1 LSPVSATSANGVS
14 RLPRYAAFVLAR
26 IAILV
31 TLVACNDQG
40 VARLTAIKSKICACK
55 TASCAEQEMKL
66 VPEQPIKSTHRTQE
80 IARELLDCVVRLQE
94 AERPSTDPD
103 EEGAVEP
110 PTAEPPTTAP
120 PAAAPPIIAPPGA
133 PAASPRAGDSAK
145 KR

>member
-1 LSPVSATSANGVS
+1 MSANGVS
-14 RLPRYAAFVLAR
+14 RLARYAAPVLAR

-40 VARLTAIKSKICACK
+40 AERLTAIKSKVCACK
-55 TASCAEQEMKL
+55 TASCAEHEMKL

-103 EEGAVEP
+103 EEGTAEPPIAEP
-110 PTAEPPTTAP
+110 PTGAPPTTAP
-120 PAAAPPIIAPPGA
+120 PAAAPPTLAPPGA
-133 PAASPRAGDSAK
+133 PRAPRRAGDSAK
-145 KR
+145 KP